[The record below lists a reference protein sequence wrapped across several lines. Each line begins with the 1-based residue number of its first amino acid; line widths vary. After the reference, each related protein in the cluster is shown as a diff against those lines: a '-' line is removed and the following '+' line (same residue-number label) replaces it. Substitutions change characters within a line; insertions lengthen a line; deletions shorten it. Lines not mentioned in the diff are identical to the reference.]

1 MRKFLYLF
9 IVAALL
15 LSFASCA
22 PAAVP
27 GDAGTGTKPAPD
39 DPPVSDTSSP
49 TSTDPVTE
57 KEPQA
62 VATETVT
69 EHVHSYGS
77 DLYFD
82 EEGHYSVCSDCGEAT
97 EKTPHEFGEWITIS
111 EPTEESEGLSERVC
125 TICHYRETSTIEKLE
140 HVHVWSETLTAD
152 KTDHWHV
159 CTGCGEA
166 DAKQKHTFGEWT
178 VTKAATTESK
188 GTKER
193 SCAVC
198 GFTVTED
205 IPMLEK
211 LEIPENVAKVIVI
224 SGQSNAV
231 GYSYSGFLD
240 KDYFDVFSAERRE
253 RAYAGYPNVLIRYSN
268 NPLDANQGT
277 CGNSGFEPVKIGMG
291 AKIPDPFYYNDS
303 WGEPF
308 GAEVGIAEYLTEKY
322 PDETFYIIKCATS
335 GTSLSWRW
343 NPNRS
348 GDLFD
353 NMIGFVGGVLG
364 DMKSGGLKPEIISFC
379 WMQGESDAQEK
390 NASYIYL
397 FDTLLNK
404 FRTAFAEYMPKNGM
418 SVADGGIM
426 TFWQNMGLPQIDMN
440 AAKKNY
446 AEKSSKNFFIE
457 TASWSRDVERTA
469 SGRGHFDSYS
479 MIVLGRKF
487 GECIEKALLDYGN
500 PAVLK

>member
-1 MRKFLYLF
+1 MKK
-9 IVAALL
+9 I
-15 LSFASCA
+15 LSLIL
-22 PAAVP
+22 AAVLLTLAVSCVP
-27 GDAGTGTKPAPD
+27 ASQPADTGTGTNPAPE
-39 DPPVSDTSSP
+39 TSSP
-49 TSTDPVTE
+49 PSPGTETDTG
-57 KEPQA
+57 PQTD
-62 VATETVT
+62 ATEPVT
-69 EHVHSYGS
+69 EHVHGYCFE
-77 DLYFD
+77 LYYD
-82 EEGHYSVCSDCGEAT
+82 EEGHYDVCLYCGEST

-111 EPTEESEGLSERVC
+111 EPTEESEGLRERVC
-125 TICHYRETSTIEKLE
+125 TICHYRETTTVEKLE
-140 HVHVWSETLTAD
+140 HVHIWSETLTAD

-240 KDYFDVFSAERRE
+240 KDYFDEFPAERRE
-253 RAYAGYPNVLIRYSN
+253 KAYSGYPNVLIRYSN

-277 CGNSGFEPVKIGMG
+277 CSNSEFEPVKIGMG
-291 AKIPDPFYYNDS
+291 SKIPDPFYYQEA
-303 WGEPF
+303 WGEPI
-308 GAEVGIAEYLTEKY
+308 GPEVGIAEYLSEKY

-335 GTSLSWRW
+335 GSNLSWRW
-343 NPNRS
+343 NPTRR
-348 GDLFD
+348 GDLYD
-353 NMIGFVGGVLG
+353 NMIEFVGGVLG
-364 DMKSGGLKPEIISFC
+364 GLKAQGMKPEIISFC

-390 NASYIYL
+390 YVGYINL
-397 FDTLLNK
+397 FEVFIEKIKLDL
-404 FRTAFAEYMPKNGM
+404 AEYMPANGM

-426 TFWQNMGLPQIDMN
+426 SFWQNLGLPRLDMN
-440 AAKKNY
+440 REKEEFAAQ
-446 AEKSSKNFFIE
+446 SSKNFFIE
-457 TASWSRDVERTA
+457 TISWSRDVERTA

-487 GECIEKALLDYGN
+487 GDCVSKALLDYGN
-500 PAVLK
+500 PTVLS